1 MSTIQSDALLRP
13 LTVKPSRHPIRIA
26 SAVLLAS
33 LIILAGLGIKR
44 SGVIDFGEVLGYLFN
59 SAILDGL
66 RVTVLMTATSLLLGL
81 FAGLIFA
88 LLRLSK
94 NPVAR
99 ATSAGYVWIFLGTP
113 AIVQLIFWY
122 NIGVVVPT
130 ITIGVP
136 GVFEL
141 YSGTT
146 NTLLTPFI
154 AAVIALG
161 LHEGAYYAEI
171 IRSGIISVDQGQRA
185 AAQSLGMRSRTIM
198 GRVVLPQAFR
208 VMIPPGMGR
217 VIALLKDT
225 SLVTVIA
232 GGEMMTEVVAI
243 YSENFLILE
252 LLLVASIWYLVA
264 VSILMVAQK
273 YVERWAGRYQGG
285 NAPSSEHSR
294 TSNPA
299 EA

>member
-13 LTVKPSRHPIRIA
+13 LTVKPSRHPVRIA

-44 SGVIDFGEVLGYLFN
+44 SGVIDFGEVSGYLFD

-66 RVTVLMTATSLLLGL
+66 RVTMLMTAASLLLGL

-146 NTLLTPFI
+146 NALLTPFI

-171 IRSGIISVDQGQRA
+171 IRSGIISVDHGQRA

-285 NAPSSEHSR
+285 NTPSTEHSR
-294 TSNPA
+294 SPNPA

>member
-1 MSTIQSDALLRP
+1 M
-13 LTVKPSRHPIRIA
+13 
-26 SAVLLAS
+26 
-33 LIILAGLGIKR
+33 
-44 SGVIDFGEVLGYLFN
+44 
-59 SAILDGL
+59 
-66 RVTVLMTATSLLLGL
+66 
-81 FAGLIFA
+81 
-88 LLRLSK
+88 
-94 NPVAR
+94 
-99 ATSAGYVWIFLGTP
+99 WIFLGTP

-146 NTLLTPFI
+146 NALLTPFI

-198 GRVVLPQAFR
+198 AKVVLPQAFR

-273 YVERWAGRYQGG
+273 YVERWASRYQRG
-285 NAPSSEHSR
+285 NTSSTERSR
-294 TSNPA
+294 TPNPA

>member
-1 MSTIQSDALLRP
+1 MTASPGDVLLRP
-13 LTVKPSRHPIRIA
+13 LAVKPSRHPLRIA

-33 LIILAGLGIKR
+33 LIVLACLGVKR
-44 SGVIDFGEVLGYLFN
+44 SGVIDFGEVPTYLFD
-59 SAILDGL
+59 SAILYGL
-66 RVTVLMTATSLLLGL
+66 RMTVLMTATSLVLGL
-81 FAGLIFA
+81 VAGLVFA

-99 ATSAGYVWIFLGTP
+99 AVSAGYVWVFLGTP

-122 NIGVVVPT
+122 NIGVVIPT
-130 ITIGVP
+130 LTIGIP

-146 NTLLTPFI
+146 NALLTPFV

-185 AAQSLGMRSRTIM
+185 AAQSLGMRSSTIM
-198 GRVVLPQAFR
+198 RRVVLPQAFR

-264 VSILMVAQK
+264 VSLLMVAQRH
-273 YVERWAGRYQGG
+273 VERWANRY
-285 NAPSSEHSR
+285 EHR
-294 TSNPA
+294 TTASTDRSHTPIPA
-299 EA
+299 EQ